1 MHNYDCTCFS
11 WYRFFDLFHSKYSFV
26 VSILLSHPAFVHN
39 FIYIFFR
46 IYLSLHRAL
55 HSAGA
60 VPFGSMFAIVA
71 MWLGISLPLTFV
83 GAYMG
88 YKRDKIEPSTAVIG
102 EPCPIPPQQWY
113 LSSPITVLVGGIL
126 PFGVVFV
133 ELFFILSSLWLDQF
147 YYVFGFLFLVFI
159 MLTLVCAE
167 LTIVLTYF
175 QLCNEDYRFWWRSF
189 LTGGSCALYIWVY
202 CLYYFIT
209 KLEVVTFV
217 SGLTYFLYM

>member
-1 MHNYDCTCFS
+1 
-11 WYRFFDLFHSKYSFV
+11 
-26 VSILLSHPAFVHN
+26 
-39 FIYIFFR
+39 
-46 IYLSLHRAL
+46 
-55 HSAGA
+55 
-60 VPFGSMFAIVA
+60 MFAIVA

-88 YKRDKIEPSTAVIG
+88 YKRDTIEPATAVVG
-102 EPCPIPPQQWY
+102 EPIEIPPSQWY
-113 LSSPITVLVGGIL
+113 LSPAVTVLVGGVL

-175 QLCNEDYRFWWRSF
+175 QLCNEDYRFWS
-189 LTGGSCALYIWVY
+189 V
-202 CLYYFIT
+202 
-209 KLEVVTFV
+209 
-217 SGLTYFLYM
+217 